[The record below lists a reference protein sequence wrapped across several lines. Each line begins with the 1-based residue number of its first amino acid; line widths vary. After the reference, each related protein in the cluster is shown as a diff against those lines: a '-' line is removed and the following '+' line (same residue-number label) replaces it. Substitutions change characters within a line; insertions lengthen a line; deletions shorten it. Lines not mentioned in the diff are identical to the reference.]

1 MLEHCLFLKVGPIFF
16 YHVSMKSNLNVLC
29 NGTRLI
35 VKELHENLIVGE
47 IITIKQTLLIARIK
61 LAPSDV
67 NLSFVLERRQFP
79 VRLAYT

>member
-1 MLEHCLFLKVGPIFF
+1 
-16 YHVSMKSNLNVLC
+16 MKSNLNVLC

-35 VKELHENLIVGE
+35 VKELHENLIVAE
-47 IITIKQTLLIARIK
+47 IITIKQTVLIARIK